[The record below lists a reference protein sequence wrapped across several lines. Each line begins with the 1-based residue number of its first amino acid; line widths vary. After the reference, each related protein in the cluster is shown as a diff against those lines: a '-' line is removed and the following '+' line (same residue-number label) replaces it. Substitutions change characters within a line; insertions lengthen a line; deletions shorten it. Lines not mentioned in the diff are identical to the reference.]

1 MNYVDLY
8 GDKFMS
14 DFNPQ
19 LTHQLAIAIAIAAIA
34 SVITLI
40 LLYAGIPFFGPV
52 NDLINALS
60 AILIVIFMWQFHVIL
75 EEKNAALAVL
85 IQLAALVGGVLISGN
100 SVLVAF
106 GEMEWKTGGM
116 YTAIGYA
123 LIGLWLVG
131 MLLVLKDQA
140 FLNSGLVTL
149 GLVAGVCLLF
159 GFLAGPLLAEKLT
172 KVFTPVVWIAYVATG
187 AGWILFPIWCWRL
200 AVNLR

>member
-1 MNYVDLY
+1 
-8 GDKFMS
+8 MS

-19 LTHQLAIAIAIAAIA
+19 LTHQLAIAIAIAAVA

-52 NDLINALS
+52 NDLINAVS

-75 EEKNAALAVL
+75 EEKNPAMAILL
-85 IQLAALVGGVLISGN
+85 QLAALVGVVLISGN

-106 GEMEWKTGGM
+106 GKMDWKDGGM
-116 YTAIGYA
+116 YTGIGYA

-131 MLLVLKDQA
+131 MLLVLRDQA
-140 FLNSGLVTL
+140 FLNSGLVNL
-149 GLVAGVCLLF
+149 GLAAGVCLLF

-172 KVFTPVVWIAYVATG
+172 IVFMPLVWVAYAATG
-187 AGWILFPIWCWRL
+187 AGWILFPVWCWRL
-200 AVNLR
+200 AANLK